1 MTPQGIS
8 ILLNYNIK
16 NPTRANMK
24 MRAPLIKLLFIED
37 EAKRQ
42 NISKELATLN
52 HSYLND
58 VGESSELLD
67 LKESLKKINMELW
80 KIEDDIR
87 ECERQ
92 SAFGDEFIKLARLV
106 YHTNDKRAA
115 LKRDINTLT
124 GSELV
129 EEKSYA
135 AY

>member
-1 MTPQGIS
+1 MGLRVDIS
-8 ILLNYNIK
+8 AGELVDKITILE
-16 NPTRANMK
+16 
-24 MRAPLIKLLFIED
+24 IKLMFIED

-42 NISKELATLN
+42 NISKELTTLN
-52 HSYLND
+52 HSYLSD
-58 VGESSELLD
+58 VGESSELLA
-67 LKESLKKINMELW
+67 LKESLKGINLELW

-115 LKRDINTLT
+115 LKKDINTLT

>member
-1 MTPQGIS
+1 MGLRVDIS
-8 ILLNYNIK
+8 AGELVDKITILE
-16 NPTRANMK
+16 
-24 MRAPLIKLLFIED
+24 IKLMFIED

-42 NISKELATLN
+42 NISKELTTLN
-52 HSYLND
+52 HSYLSD
-58 VGESSELLD
+58 VGESSELLA
-67 LKESLKKINMELW
+67 LKESLKEINLELW

-115 LKRDINTLT
+115 LKKDINTLT

>member
-1 MTPQGIS
+1 MGLRVDIS
-8 ILLNYNIK
+8 AGELVDKITILE
-16 NPTRANMK
+16 
-24 MRAPLIKLLFIED
+24 IKLMFIED

-52 HSYLND
+52 HSYLSD

-67 LKESLKKINMELW
+67 LKESLKKINLELW

>member
-1 MTPQGIS
+1 MGLRVDIS
-8 ILLNYNIK
+8 AGELVDKITILE
-16 NPTRANMK
+16 
-24 MRAPLIKLLFIED
+24 IKLMFIED

-52 HSYLND
+52 HSYLSD

-67 LKESLKKINMELW
+67 LKESLKKINLELW

-106 YHTNDKRAA
+106 YQTNDKRAA

>member
-1 MTPQGIS
+1 MGLRVDIS
-8 ILLNYNIK
+8 AGELVDKITILE
-16 NPTRANMK
+16 
-24 MRAPLIKLLFIED
+24 IKLLFIED

-52 HSYLND
+52 HSYLSD

-67 LKESLKKINMELW
+67 LKESLKKINLELW

-106 YHTNDKRAA
+106 YQTNDKRAA

>member
-1 MTPQGIS
+1 MGLRVDIS
-8 ILLNYNIK
+8 AGELVDKITILE
-16 NPTRANMK
+16 
-24 MRAPLIKLLFIED
+24 IKLMFIED

-67 LKESLKKINMELW
+67 LKESLKKINLELW

>member
-1 MTPQGIS
+1 MGLRVDIS
-8 ILLNYNIK
+8 AGELVDKITILE
-16 NPTRANMK
+16 
-24 MRAPLIKLLFIED
+24 IKLMFIED
-37 EAKRQ
+37 EAKQQ

-52 HSYLND
+52 HSYLSD

-67 LKESLKKINMELW
+67 LKESLKKINLELW

>member
-1 MTPQGIS
+1 MGLRVDIS
-8 ILLNYNIK
+8 AGELVDKITILE
-16 NPTRANMK
+16 
-24 MRAPLIKLLFIED
+24 IKLMFIED
-37 EAKRQ
+37 EEKRK
-42 NISKELATLN
+42 NVSTELTTLK

-58 VGESSELLD
+58 IGESPEILA
-67 LKESLKKINMELW
+67 LKEGLKKINLELW

-92 SAFGDEFIKLARLV
+92 SDFGEEFIKLARLV

-115 LKRDINTLT
+115 LKKDINVLT

-135 AY
+135 DY